1 MEPVKLVVCDID
13 NTLVVKHTELSERG
27 KRAVRALQS
36 KGILFGL
43 ASGRSVPQLHNLE
56 EQWGIRCDLL
66 IGFNGGEIYDGLKG
80 TTEMLYMMEP
90 EWLKDAFEVMAPFE
104 NNPYLLADGY
114 SLVRNLDEHAQASRS
129 YMKNATPTRVV
140 KDDSEF
146 WAQAAPKVGF
156 RVKEEDMPA
165 IEARAAQMRKEG
177 YTSFKTESTMY
188 EFCNAKA
195 SKGALLKTFCQAH
208 GIDLAQVWAFGDMTN
223 DISLFEVS
231 GHGVCMAN
239 GSPDAKAAAQVI
251 TEKGVDED
259 GWADFVE
266 RHLLAELD

>member
-104 NNPYLLADGY
+104 NNPYL
-114 SLVRNLDEHAQASRS
+114 Q
-129 YMKNATPTRVV
+129 NAV
-140 KDDSEF
+140 KDLTELLQES
-146 WAQAAPKVGF
+146 
-156 RVKEEDMPA
+156 
-165 IEARAAQMRKEG
+165 G
-177 YTSFKTESTMY
+177 YTSR
-188 EFCNAKA
+188 NN
-195 SKGALLKTFCQAH
+195 L
-208 GIDLAQVWAFGDMTN
+208 
-223 DISLFEVS
+223 VS
-231 GHGVCMAN
+231 AG
-239 GSPDAKAAAQVI
+239 
-251 TEKGVDED
+251 
-259 GWADFVE
+259 
-266 RHLLAELD
+266 